1 LGLADDV
8 ETGRFRE
15 RLEGGVGARG
25 AGGVVEAAGHT
36 SAEGHLVHLRTA
48 SDLDVETSR
57 QGIDDRGA
65 DSVQSARGGIGGTA
79 ELASGVEL
87 GHDDLD
93 PGQTGLRLDVDGN
106 AAP

>member
-1 LGLADDV
+1 MLVVELGLGQEDLGIGPVLHTGSGGTALGLADDV
-8 ETGRFRE
+8 ETGRFLE
-15 RLEGGVGARG
+15 RLEGIVGARG
-25 AGGVVEAAGHT
+25 AGGIVEAAGHT

-79 ELASGVEL
+79 E
-87 GHDDLD
+87 
-93 PGQTGLRLDVDGN
+93 
-106 AAP
+106 